1 MNCRELLAGLE
12 DYLDGETQSALC
24 QALRQHLAGCD
35 PCRIVIDNIRQTIRL
50 YRANEEIPL
59 PQGLHEQLRAILERN
74 WAARFPGD
82 RAADHRPVGVG
93 RELLSRGIG
102 QGMRQ

>member
-1 MNCRELLAGLE
+1 MNCRELLAALA

-50 YRANEEIPL
+50 YRADEEIPL
-59 PQGLHEQLRAILERN
+59 PQGLHEQLRAIVQRH
-74 WAARFPGD
+74 WAARFARD

-93 RELLSRGIG
+93 AERLSRGIG
-102 QGMRQ
+102 QGIRQ